1 MKGDS
6 GHMMGRPLFF
16 RLGSV
21 KPSGLRCCHCD
32 AFCNLELSVFTIE
45 NGCDEGEV
53 MDSEHWLHFTHS
65 ETASFIVCV
74 WLEAI

>member
-21 KPSGLRCCHCD
+21 KPSGLSCCHCD

-45 NGCDEGEV
+45 NGCDDE
-53 MDSEHWLHFTHS
+53 
-65 ETASFIVCV
+65 
-74 WLEAI
+74 